1 MLPMPDDETS
11 FKPARK
17 TMTLMSSGG
26 SSGVSSSVLEE
37 TKRYSYKR
45 TSVLTYRRAGSK
57 AYRADMPIDAPKH
70 PG

>member
-1 MLPMPDDETS
+1 MPDDETS

-37 TKRYSYKR
+37 TKRYSYKL
-45 TSVLTYRRAGSK
+45 TSLLTYTLAGSQAYK
-57 AYRADMPIDAPKH
+57 AYTPTNALKY